1 VVLSRLATTLTSVT
15 MMSQR
20 RLEVAVRLP
29 VKEIGEIPQGKTGN
43 LTVA

>member
-15 MMSQR
+15 IIIQR

-29 VKEIGEIPQGKTGN
+29 VKAIGEIPQGRTGN

>member
-1 VVLSRLATTLTSVT
+1 
-15 MMSQR
+15 MIIQR

-29 VKEIGEIPQGKTGN
+29 VKVIGEIPQGRTGN